1 MCYFF
6 RKSTC
11 KIADGLGTSRENT
24 LMDLYRT
31 LNHETLL
38 QLDKSYYN
46 SLVYYKNVTIVSHC
60 T

>member
-1 MCYFF
+1 MD
-6 RKSTC
+6 SEQ
-11 KIADGLGTSRENT
+11 DENT
-24 LMDLYRT
+24 LMNLYHT

-46 SLVYYKNVTIVSHC
+46 SLVYYKNVTIVSHF